1 MTNMKTSIIRLF
13 DRIDPPQNSQGYII
27 CPCGKLCKKSKIR
40 WIKYPH
46 VKKYVV
52 RNQLPSGRLVGGE
65 LFDNQE
71 QHEPEENILD
81 QQIQLISGDK
91 ERDEQLEEKKDT

>member
-1 MTNMKTSIIRLF
+1 MKTSIIRLF
-13 DRIDPPQNSQGYII
+13 DRIDPPQNI
-27 CPCGKLCKKSKIR
+27 
-40 WIKYPH
+40 
-46 VKKYVV
+46 V

-91 ERDEQLEEKKDT
+91 DDVEQEKMAKYAELFNAVKNGFITLQQYETEIVKLVQQQLI

>member
-1 MTNMKTSIIRLF
+1 MKTSIIRLF

-27 CPCGKLCKKSKIR
+27 CPC
-40 WIKYPH
+40 
-46 VKKYVV
+46 VV